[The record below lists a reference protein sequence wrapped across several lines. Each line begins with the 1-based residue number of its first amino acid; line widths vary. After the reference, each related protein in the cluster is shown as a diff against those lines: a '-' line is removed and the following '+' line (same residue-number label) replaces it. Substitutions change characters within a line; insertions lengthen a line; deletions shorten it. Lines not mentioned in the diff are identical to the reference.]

1 MEFEKCMNYPDIKH
15 EFLGYLRYNS
25 ELDWYES
32 QVVFYETQLTI
43 SISTDDNNKVES
55 ALYRVNSVVRELK
68 HHAKSAKEY
77 AVEQLLKLKNETWLD
92 EGETLTSEEFKNRM
106 TLEGL
111 VFFPD
116 GEAELYYNDGNL
128 FLRHCILIKM
138 DKHDCFVDA
147 SIRG

>member
-1 MEFEKCMNYPDIKH
+1 M
-15 EFLGYLRYNS
+15 
-25 ELDWYES
+25 
-32 QVVFYETQLTI
+32 
-43 SISTDDNNKVES
+43 STNDNDKVKS
-55 ALYRVNSVVRELK
+55 ALDRANSVIRELK
-68 HHAKSAKEY
+68 HYDKTAKKY

-116 GEAELYYNDGNL
+116 GEAEFYYNDGNL
-128 FLRHCILIKM
+128 FFGHCILIKM
-138 DKHDCFVDA
+138 DKHNCFVDA